1 MSPADSGGPWSRMAP
16 FLQRVIGARPGELGA
31 ALAAAAYVFCLMA
44 AYYMLRPVRD
54 AMGIAG
60 GVENLKYLFLLSF
73 SATLVVVP
81 LYGWACA
88 RMARSRFVPWVS
100 LFLGLNLLLFYAV
113 FSATNDEP
121 PAWVAQA
128 FFIWVGVFNL
138 FVLSVYWSFMTD
150 LFSREQAT
158 RLFGFLAAGG
168 SAGAVVGPA
177 LTTLL
182 AERVG
187 IDALLLMAASLV
199 LLTLVLVRY
208 LLHWERTGAA
218 SPHRPQ
224 LPSAADEPMGGNPL
238 AGVTL
243 LASSRYLAGIAVF
256 VLLFTAVGTFM
267 YMQQAEL
274 LRDTLSTSAERTRVL
289 ALIDLTVNAVCIP
302 TQILLTG
309 RLVERFGLTALL
321 AAVPVFMVGG
331 FLALAAAPG
340 LTMLIAV
347 QTLRRAGDYSITRP
361 ARELLFTALSK
372 ESRYKAKSVID
383 TVVYRGGDAVNI
395 WLYSALAAGGLGLS
409 GAALIGATLAAVW
422 VVVALLLGRG
432 FAQVVRSET
441 DTREPRGLPAQ
452 DHDEPV

>member
-1 MSPADSGGPWSRMAP
+1 MPSGDDGPLSRLAP
-16 FLQRVIGARPGELGA
+16 FLRRVIGARPGELRA

-60 GVENLKYLFLLSF
+60 GIENLKYLFLLSF
-73 SATLVVVP
+73 SATLLVIP

-88 RMARSRFVPWVS
+88 RMSRSRFVPWVS
-100 LFLGLNLLLFYAV
+100 LFLGLNVLVFFAV
-113 FSATNDEP
+113 FRATDDEP

-138 FVLSVYWSFMTD
+138 FVLSVYWSFMAD
-150 LFSREQAT
+150 LFSREQAA

-168 SAGAVVGPA
+168 SAGAVAGPA
-177 LTTLL
+177 VTTLL

-187 IDALLLMAASLV
+187 IDTLLLLAAMLV
-199 LLTLVLVRY
+199 LATLGLVRY
-208 LLHWERTGAA
+208 LLHWELTATA
-218 SPHRPQ
+218 SPHRP
-224 LPSAADEPMGGNPL
+224 LVPTAGDEPMGGNPL
-238 AGVTL
+238 AGVVL
-243 LASSRYLAGIAVF
+243 LGQSRYLAGIAVF

-274 LRDTLSTSAERTRVL
+274 LRDTLDTSAERTRVL

-302 TQILLTG
+302 TQVLLTG
-309 RLVERFGLTALL
+309 RLISRLGLTVLL
-321 AAVPVFMVGG
+321 VAVPVFMIGG
-331 FLALAAAPG
+331 FLALVAAPG
-340 LTMLIAV
+340 LATLIAV

-372 ESRYKAKSVID
+372 ESRFKAKSVID
-383 TVVYRGGDAVNI
+383 TVVYRGGDAANV
-395 WLYSALAAGGLGLS
+395 WLYSLLGAVGFGLA
-409 GAALIGATLAAVW
+409 GAALIGAGIAALW
-422 VVVALLLGRG
+422 ALVALLLGRG
-432 FAQVVRSET
+432 FSRVVQAEADGRA
-441 DTREPRGLPAQ
+441 RPGLPAQ